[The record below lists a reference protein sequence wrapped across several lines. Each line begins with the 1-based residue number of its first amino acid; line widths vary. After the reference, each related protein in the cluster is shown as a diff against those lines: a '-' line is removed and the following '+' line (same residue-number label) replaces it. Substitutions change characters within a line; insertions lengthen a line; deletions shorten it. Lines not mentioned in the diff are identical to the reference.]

1 LLNNNILGQI
11 SVVEGTAVNQAHYPI
26 SRILIK
32 GEIVGAN
39 SAVLVEQT
47 GYAGN
52 ILTDEELANLSEAE
66 ILKKLFRPEGRNK
79 SNDRIMP
86 EGKIPFMIV
95 FFREPAG
102 FIKTTVMPISL
113 ERIVPASTL
122 PVQAPSVPSPTQ
134 PVKEVPPVQAA
145 APSVKEIP
153 PAPAPLPAPQDVAPA
168 AVEKKP
174 EKVSIILK
182 VKFDDSKHDIKKKY
196 HKSIQRLADF
206 MKAHPETSIEIIG
219 HNNNLGK
226 ESVNILLSQKRADS
240 VRKYRINEFGID
252 KSRIH
257 ALGYGANQPIA
268 SSKTR
273 QGRQKNQRIEVVIE
287 GIQVK

>member
-1 LLNNNILGQI
+1 M
-11 SVVEGTAVNQAHYPI
+11 
-26 SRILIK
+26 K

-52 ILTDEELANLSEAE
+52 ILTDEELANLSEGE
-66 ILKKLFRPEGRNK
+66 ILKKLFRPEGLNK
-79 SNDRIMP
+79 SNDKIMP

-95 FFREPAG
+95 FFHEPAG

-122 PVQAPSVPSPTQ
+122 PVQTPSVSSPTQPVKEKPHVPAPLPAPATMQ